1 MRKSAR
7 YIEYMMD
14 YKLSTYHDA
23 RMKGIEFLR
32 SIYAEAN
39 LRIFPKPKA
48 TLEDILREII
58 RARGEDPAKYLKE
71 QIMAGKAMLTEEDK
85 TEIYA
90 RAIWEMLQKEQMA
103 NACLISPPVK
113 EFNNEYPI

>member
-1 MRKSAR
+1 
-7 YIEYMMD
+7 MMD

-23 RMKGIEFLR
+23 RMKGIGFLR
-32 SIYAEAN
+32 SIYAAAN

-71 QIMAGKAMLTEEDK
+71 QIMAGKAILTEEDK

-90 RAIWEMLQKEQMA
+90 RAIWEMLQREQMA
-103 NACLISPPVK
+103 NAYLISPPAK